1 MNLNKHFG
9 IPFANGALLVL
20 MFSMLASSVLLSSY
34 GAAMALVG
42 WALGLWA
49 AAQRRHWRWLVCMLV
64 IALALLLCILTS
76 DARSIQFLIV
86 HLSFRTAAM
95 RQLFLPMLAGF
106 ILIPTVL
113 YASSDALEASS
124 DDSPFSRDHRPD
136 IISFGL
142 VLLGL
147 FFLLLFLRFL
157 MLPGTT
163 TLLID
168 V

>member
-1 MNLNKHFG
+1 MNLNKHVG

-42 WALGLWA
+42 WGLGLWA
-49 AAQRRHWRWLVCMLV
+49 AGQRRHWGWLIAMLI
-64 IALALLLCILTS
+64 IALALLICILTS
-76 DARSIQFLIV
+76 DTGSLQFFLF
-86 HLSFRTAAM
+86 HLAFKTPAL

-106 ILIPTVL
+106 VLIPTVL
-113 YASSDALEASS
+113 YASSDALEASTH
-124 DDSPFSRDHRPD
+124 DSPFSRDHRPD
-136 IISFGL
+136 IISVGL

-147 FFLLLFLRFL
+147 FFVLLFLRFVL
-157 MLPGTT
+157 AGL
-163 TLLID
+163 TLVVD

>member
-1 MNLNKHFG
+1 MNLNKHLG

-49 AAQRRHWRWLVCMLV
+49 AAQRRHWRWLVFMLGV
-64 IALALLLCILTS
+64 ALALLLCILTS
-76 DARSIQFLIV
+76 ESNTIQFLLF
-86 HLSFRTAAM
+86 HLAFTSAAL

-106 ILIPTVL
+106 VLIPTVL
-113 YASSDALEASS
+113 YASSDALEASTP
-124 DDSPFSRDHRPD
+124 DSPFSRDHRPD
-136 IISFGL
+136 IISIGL

-147 FFLLLFLRFL
+147 FFVLLFLRFVL
-157 MLPGTT
+157 AGL
-163 TLLID
+163 TLVVD

>member
-42 WALGLWA
+42 WGLGLWA
-49 AAQRRHWRWLVCMLV
+49 AVQRRHWRWLVFMLG
-64 IALALLLCILTS
+64 IALGLLLCILTS
-76 DARSIQFLIV
+76 DANTIQFLLF
-86 HLSFRTAAM
+86 HLAFATPAM
-95 RQLFLPMLAGF
+95 RQLFLPMMAGF
-106 ILIPTVL
+106 VLIPTVL
-113 YASSDALEASS
+113 YASSDALEASTS
-124 DDSPFSRDHRPD
+124 DSPFSKDHRPD
-136 IISFGL
+136 IISIGL

-147 FFLLLFLRFL
+147 FFVLLFLRFVL
-157 MLPGTT
+157 AGL
-163 TLLID
+163 TLIID

>member
-42 WALGLWA
+42 WGLGLWA
-49 AAQRRHWRWLVCMLV
+49 AAQRRHWRWLVFMLG
-64 IALALLLCILTS
+64 IALGLLLCILTS
-76 DARSIQFLIV
+76 DANTIQFLLF
-86 HLSFRTAAM
+86 HLAFATPAM
-95 RQLFLPMLAGF
+95 RQLFLPMMAGF
-106 ILIPTVL
+106 VLIPTVL
-113 YASSDALEASS
+113 YASSDALEASTS
-124 DDSPFSRDHRPD
+124 DSPFSKDHRPD
-136 IISFGL
+136 IISIGL

-147 FFLLLFLRFL
+147 FFVLLFLRFVL
-157 MLPGTT
+157 AGL
-163 TLLID
+163 TLVID